1 MQSSYSKRRSVLAER
16 SKAQSGSNRV
26 AVWPENRIG
35 MRVRVVERVLR
46 APSGLVGSFPESA
59 ANRRNRSICPSRL
72 DRPIPGDS
80 GPIGLQSGCSLRR
93 PSGLRRTRPRSTRL
107 VTRLVIVTPTAH
119 GAAHRTQYPK
129 DQAEDDQDDTDCPK
143 DGVTPKKGRDD
154 QADDADGDQVC
165 LR

>member
-1 MQSSYSKRRSVLAER
+1 MTRHNYLRD
-16 SKAQSGSNRV
+16 N
-26 AVWPENRIG
+26 IG
-35 MRVRVVERVLR
+35 R
-46 APSGLVGSFPESA
+46 ADATPCSMGHLPVGS
-59 ANRRNRSICPSRL
+59 
-72 DRPIPGDS
+72 RPPDSGDS
-80 GPIGLQSGCSLRR
+80 GPVGLQSGCSLRR

-107 VTRLVIVTPTAH
+107 VVVAPTAH